1 MKEIIYTLGQNDSL
15 LERNYFMEN
24 RIFERLMIFEGTV
37 FFKNDFL
44 QVNWSL
50 QDISFVMYPSK
61 LMGDKDQKANVWK
74 ACKPFTIIHEQFG
87 YL

>member
-61 LMGDKDQKANVWK
+61 LMGDKDQKANV
-74 ACKPFTIIHEQFG
+74 
-87 YL
+87 

>member
-15 LERNYFMEN
+15 LERNYFKEN
-24 RIFERLMIFEGTV
+24 RIFERLIIFEGTV

-61 LMGDKDQKANVWK
+61 LMGDKDQKANV
-74 ACKPFTIIHEQFG
+74 
-87 YL
+87 

>member
-1 MKEIIYTLGQNDSL
+1 
-15 LERNYFMEN
+15 MEN

-61 LMGDKDQKANVWK
+61 LMGDKDQKANV
-74 ACKPFTIIHEQFG
+74 
-87 YL
+87 

>member
-15 LERNYFMEN
+15 LERNYFKEN

-61 LMGDKDQKANVWK
+61 LMGDKDQKAN
-74 ACKPFTIIHEQFG
+74 F
-87 YL
+87 